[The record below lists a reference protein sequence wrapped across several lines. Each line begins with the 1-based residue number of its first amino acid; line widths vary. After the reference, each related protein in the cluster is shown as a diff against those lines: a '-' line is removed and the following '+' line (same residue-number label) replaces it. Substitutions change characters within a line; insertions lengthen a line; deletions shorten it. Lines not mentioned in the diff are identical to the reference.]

1 MTIAWIFP
9 GQGSQAVG
17 MGKALHDASPAA
29 REVFARADEALGAR
43 LSTLCFDGP
52 LESLTL
58 TANTQPA
65 IVTTSLA
72 VLAALRERVGALPSP
87 VCAAGH
93 SLGEYAALAAAG
105 ALSIEDA
112 VRVCRARGR
121 AMQDAVPPG
130 QGAMAAVMGVDD
142 AVLVA
147 ACDEARGEG
156 GVVSPANFNA
166 PGQTVIAGD
175 AAAVERAAQLV
186 KARGGKVIPLNVSA
200 PFHCALM
207 APACR
212 AVAEALGKSRLEAP
226 AFDVLAN
233 VDAAPRKDVVGVV
246 DALVRQVDSPVQ
258 WVKTIEAMRARG
270 VTHLLE
276 LGHGKVLAGLVK
288 RIDKELRVVGV
299 SDPAGVDEAA
309 ALFSGGAACST

>member
-1 MTIAWIFP
+1 MAIAWIFP

-17 MGKALHDASPAA
+17 MGKALFDASPAA
-29 REVFARADEALGAR
+29 REVFERADAALGEP
-43 LSTLCFDGP
+43 LSSLCFEGP
-52 LESLTL
+52 IEQLTL

-72 VLAALRERVGALPSP
+72 ILAALRERVPDLSLPA
-87 VCAAGH
+87 CAAGH
-93 SLGEYAALAAAG
+93 SLGEYAALSAAG
-105 ALSIEDA
+105 VLSVEDA

-130 QGAMAAVMGVDD
+130 EGAMAAVMGLDD
-142 AVLVA
+142 AALEA
-147 ACDEARGEG
+147 ACAEARTSG
-156 GVVSPANFNA
+156 GVVSPANYNA

-175 AAAVERAAQLV
+175 VAAVERATALV
-186 KARGGKVIPLNVSA
+186 KASGGKVIPLNVSA

-212 AVAEALGKSRLEAP
+212 AVAEALGACRLEEP
-226 AFDVLAN
+226 RFDVLAN
-233 VDAAPRKDVVGVV
+233 VDALPKLDVVAVV

-270 VTHLLE
+270 VTHLFE
-276 LGHGKVLAGLVK
+276 IGHGKVLAGLVK

-299 SDPAGVDEAA
+299 GEPAGIDEAA
-309 ALFSGGAACST
+309 ALMTGGA